1 MEMTATI
8 QPTAGKVPRHM
19 PDAEEHCLIAALRRG
34 DEAAFA
40 ALLDRYH
47 ATMVRVATLYV
58 SSQAVAEDVVQETWL
73 EVVRGLA
80 RFQER
85 SSLKTWIFSILTNR
99 AKTRGQ
105 REGRSVVFSSLW
117 DADADPDD
125 PAVAP
130 ERFRASDPWRGHW
143 VSAPR
148 AWDDQPEEQF
158 LCEETRA
165 YIAAAIAALPPSQR
179 EVIRLRDIEGWLA
192 DEVCGALGVTAAN
205 QRVLLHRA
213 RSKVRGALE
222 RYFDQ
227 RAGATL

>member
-1 MEMTATI
+1 
-8 QPTAGKVPRHM
+8 
-19 PDAEEHCLIAALRRG
+19 
-34 DEAAFA
+34 
-40 ALLDRYH
+40 
-47 ATMVRVATLYV
+47 VATLYV

-105 REGRSVVFSSLW
+105 HEGRSVVFSSLW
-117 DADADPDD
+117 DADADSDD

-158 LCEETRA
+158 LCEETHA

>member
-117 DADADPDD
+117 DADADSDD